1 MKRVKKF
8 MALLLLTIG
17 IPVSLL
23 AIAKL
28 PDRSLPQADRDE
40 VTLALMFFGLVPTAS
55 ASYLLWD
62 LHRQHQRSKR
72 DCLHAT
78 FFELVR
84 AGQGR
89 LSVLDFAI
97 ATQLPGSTAKAFLDD
112 RAREFDA
119 TFDVTDSG
127 GVFYQFSVGVATL
140 TPLSAASPATYTLIL
155 EALPDHNRRAI
166 LRTLHKLTG
175 LDWKVLRSR
184 LRDLPAPISTG
195 LSQDTAATFRTQLE
209 FLGARVTLALD

>member
-17 IPVSLL
+17 IPISLL

-28 PDRSLPQADRDE
+28 PDRNLSKADRDE
-40 VTLALMFFGLVPTAS
+40 VILALMFFGAVPTAS

-62 LHRQHQRSKR
+62 LHRHHQRAKR
-72 DCLHAT
+72 DRLYAT

-127 GVFYQFSVGVATL
+127 GVFYQFPVGVATL
-140 TPLSAASPATYTLIL
+140 LPLSAAATYTLIL
-155 EALPDHNRRAI
+155 DALPDHNRRAI
-166 LRTLHKLTG
+166 MRTLHKLTG

-195 LSQDTAATFRTQLE
+195 LSQDTAATCRTQLE
-209 FLGARVTLALD
+209 SLGATVTLVLD